1 VRRITWVSA
10 TAAPI
15 ALIGGWTLAA
25 TRQPE
30 VYDAGR
36 DTISALAAHGADDRW
51 LMTAALAVVGGC
63 HVVTA
68 YGLEEAAPLGRTLL
82 ALGGVATGLVAVFA
96 EPSEAHFP
104 VATASFV
111 LLAVWPAASGVPT
124 PRAGWV
130 AAGAM
135 SALLAWFGT
144 ELGGERVGF
153 VERVAAGAEALWP
166 LAAVAATAAG
176 LRRSRRRGA

>member
-1 VRRITWVSA
+1 
-10 TAAPI
+10 
-15 ALIGGWTLAA
+15 
-25 TRQPE
+25 
-30 VYDAGR
+30 
-36 DTISALAAHGADDRW
+36 
-51 LMTAALAVVGGC
+51 MTAALAVAGGC

-68 YGLEEAAPLGRTLL
+68 YGFEEAAPLGRVLL
-82 ALGGVATGLVAVFA
+82 GLGGVATGLVAVFA

-104 VATASFV
+104 VATASFA

-135 SALLAWFGT
+135 SALLAWFGA

-153 VERVAAGAEALWP
+153 VERVAAAAESLWP
-166 LAAVAATAAG
+166 LAAVALTA
-176 LRRSRRRGA
+176 RRRPVRG

>member
-1 VRRITWVSA
+1 MRKITWVSA
-10 TAAPI
+10 TAAPV

-30 VYDAGR
+30 AYDATH

-68 YGLEEAAPLGRTLL
+68 YGFEEAAPLGRVLL
-82 ALGGVATGLVAVFA
+82 GLGGVATGLVAVFA

-153 VERVAAGAEALWP
+153 VERVAAAAESLWP
-166 LAAVAATAAG
+166 LAAVALTA
-176 LRRSRRRGA
+176 RRRPVRG

>member
-1 VRRITWVSA
+1 
-10 TAAPI
+10 
-15 ALIGGWTLAA
+15 
-25 TRQPE
+25 
-30 VYDAGR
+30 
-36 DTISALAAHGADDRW
+36 
-51 LMTAALAVVGGC
+51 MTAALAVVGGC

-68 YGLEEAAPLGRTLL
+68 YGFEEAAPLGRVLL
-82 ALGGVATGLVAVFA
+82 GLGGVATALVAVFA
-96 EPSEAHFP
+96 EPSDAHFP

-153 VERVAAGAEALWP
+153 VERVAAAAESLWP
-166 LAAVAATAAG
+166 LAAVALTA
-176 LRRSRRRGA
+176 SRRPVRG

>member
-1 VRRITWVSA
+1 MRKITWVSA
-10 TAAPI
+10 TAAPV

-30 VYDAGR
+30 AYDSTR

-68 YGLEEAAPLGRTLL
+68 YGFEEAAPLGRVLL
-82 ALGGVATGLVAVFA
+82 GLGGVATGLVAVFA

-153 VERVAAGAEALWP
+153 VERVAAAAESLWP
-166 LAAVAATAAG
+166 LAAVALTA
-176 LRRSRRRGA
+176 RRRPVRG

>member
-1 VRRITWVSA
+1 MRKITWVSA
-10 TAAPI
+10 TVAPI
-15 ALIGGWTLAA
+15 ALIGGWSLAA
-25 TRQPE
+25 TRQP
-30 VYDAGR
+30 VTYDATG
-36 DTISALAAHGADDRW
+36 DTISALAAHGANDRW

-68 YGLEEAAPLGRTLL
+68 YGLEEAKPLGRALL
-82 ALGGVATGLVAVFA
+82 GLGGVATGLVAVFA

-111 LLAVWPAASGVPT
+111 LLAVWPAASGLPT

-135 SALLAWFGT
+135 SGLLAWFGT
-144 ELGGERVGF
+144 ELGGDRVGF
-153 VERVAAGAEALWP
+153 VERLVAGAEALWP
-166 LAAVAATAAG
+166 LAAVAATAS
-176 LRRSRRRGA
+176 LRRPRTGGA

>member
-1 VRRITWVSA
+1 MRRWVPVSA
-10 TAAPI
+10 ALAPG
-15 ALIGGWTLAA
+15 ALIGGWTLGAA
-25 TRQPE
+25 RQPRS
-30 VYDAGR
+30 YDPVR

-68 YGLEEAAPLGRTLL
+68 YGLEGAAPLGRTLL
-82 ALGGVATGLVAVFA
+82 GLGGVATGLVAVFA

-111 LLAVWPAASGVPT
+111 LLAIWPAASGVPT
-124 PRAGWV
+124 PRTGWV

-153 VERVAAGAEALWP
+153 VERVAAAAESLWP
-166 LAAVAATAAG
+166 LAAVALTA
-176 LRRSRRRGA
+176 SRRPVRG

>member
-1 VRRITWVSA
+1 MRKITWVSA
-10 TAAPI
+10 TTAPI

-25 TRQPE
+25 PRQAE
-30 VYDAGR
+30 AYDATR

-68 YGLEEAAPLGRTLL
+68 YGLEESAPLGRVLL
-82 ALGGVATGLVAVFA
+82 GLGGVATGLVAVFA

-111 LLAVWPAASGVPT
+111 LLAIWPAASGLPT

-144 ELGGERVGF
+144 ELGGERVGL
-153 VERVAAGAEALWP
+153 VERVAAAAESLWP
-166 LAAVAATAAG
+166 LAAVALTA
-176 LRRSRRRGA
+176 RRLPVRV

>member
-1 VRRITWVSA
+1 MRKITWASA
-10 TAAPI
+10 TAAPV

-30 VYDAGR
+30 AYDATR

-68 YGLEEAAPLGRTLL
+68 YGFEEAAPLGRVLL
-82 ALGGVATGLVAVFA
+82 GLGGVATGLVAVFA

-124 PRAGWV
+124 PRGGWV

-153 VERVAAGAEALWP
+153 VERVAAAAESLWP
-166 LAAVAATAAG
+166 LAAVALTA
-176 LRRSRRRGA
+176 SRRPVRG